1 MPCLCCLLWGYGWSC
16 VSPVLVQTKRVVEM
30 MLCQRC
36 GKDVLGHELQQ
47 QMQGVAAVELASG
60 PVRH

>member
-1 MPCLCCLLWGYGWSC
+1 MLCPGLCYGWSLVF